1 MLIFFNL
8 DHAVENLDREVEIGF
23 KVDFWVLD
31 NINAFIIF
39 CSLTRRFLS

>member
-23 KVDFWVLD
+23 KVDFWVLY
-31 NINAFIIF
+31 NINAFIILR
-39 CSLTRRFLS
+39 SLTRRFLS